1 MDRVGRYTILGEVG
15 RGGMAEILLGRAEG
29 RSGFERLAV
38 LKRILPELAHRP
50 AFVAM
55 FLDEARTL
63 ARIHHPNVVQVYELG
78 DGDDDLWFAM
88 EYLEGEN
95 TGGVMRRL
103 ATQDRTLPP
112 WIAAWIVMEACL
124 GLQAA
129 HDLTDASGAPLG
141 LVHRD
146 VSLQNVFVTYQG
158 GVKLL
163 DFGVAYVADKTEAT
177 EAGQVKGKHA
187 YMSPEQ
193 CLGEP
198 LDRRSDVFAMGV
210 VLYELLTATRLFKRA
225 TTALTFR
232 AICDEPIAPPSTLIP
247 SGETAFDAVCA
258 RALEKR
264 RSDRYASADALRR
277 DLAEAIRRV
286 AATDATV
293 DRADAP
299 ARLAE
304 LMRGAFEDRIAEKD
318 AMLRRARAG
327 DRVGAPVPADADVD
341 VEIPTAIEKTV
352 LTSASPIAATRA
364 PAPSRRR
371 AAAIAV
377 GVGVAVTAGVVG
389 LLRANDPSPRATAS
403 EPTTSSSP
411 TTTTPPTTASE
422 ARDVLRRPS
431 MSASAAPIAPVA
443 PASGTASARP
453 VRASPTALASAPAA
467 ASSSAPSTPSAPA
480 TIERLPL

>member
-63 ARIHHPNVVQVYELG
+63 ARLHHPNVVQVYELG
-78 DGDDDLWFAM
+78 DGDGDLWFAM
-88 EYLEGEN
+88 EYLVGEN
-95 TGGVMRRL
+95 AGGVMRRL
-103 ATQDRTLPP
+103 AARDRTLPP

-129 HDLTDASGAPLG
+129 HDLTDAGGAPLG

-210 VLYELLTATRLFKRA
+210 VLYELLTTTRLFKRA

-247 SGETAFDAVCA
+247 GGETAFDAVCA
-258 RALEKR
+258 KALEKR
-264 RSDRYASADALRR
+264 KELRYASAEALRR

-286 AATDATV
+286 ATTDATI
-293 DRADAP
+293 DRAEAP

-304 LMRGAFEDRIAEKD
+304 LMQGTFEDRIAEKD
-318 AMLRRARAG
+318 ALLRRARAG
-327 DRVGAPVPADADVD
+327 DRVAAPVPADTDVD
-341 VEIPTAIEKTV
+341 VEIPTAIDRTV
-352 LTSASPIAATRA
+352 LTSASPAAPER
-364 PAPSRRR
+364 APSRRSP
-371 AAAIAV
+371 AVIAV

-389 LLRANDPSPRATAS
+389 ILTNSDPRTATA
-403 EPTTSSSP
+403 
-411 TTTTPPTTASE
+411 PPTAAVSTAAASSAGLASE
-422 ARDVLRRPS
+422 ARDVLRSPS
-431 MSASAAPIAPVA
+431 MSASVASSIAAV
-443 PASGTASARP
+443 ASASATPSGRP
-453 VRASPTALASAPAA
+453 VRATITTTASAMPTATASAPAA
-467 ASSSAPSTPSAPA
+467 PAPPA